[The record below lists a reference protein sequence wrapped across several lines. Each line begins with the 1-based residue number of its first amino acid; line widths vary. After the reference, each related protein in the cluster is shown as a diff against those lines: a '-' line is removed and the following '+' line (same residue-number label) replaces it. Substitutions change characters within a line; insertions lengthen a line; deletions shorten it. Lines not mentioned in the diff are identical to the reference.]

1 MTTIP
6 IDFGCQL
13 LIFSEEEIRIIRQ
26 VDIFWFGW
34 HLTTKEYK
42 AIIDEKCYVSS
53 CQITI
58 ILFTVASSSIP
69 SCDKRQI
76 METYRKLC

>member
-6 IDFGCQL
+6 IDFGSVL
-13 LIFSEEEIRIIRQ
+13 LIFSEEEVKRIRQ

-34 HLTTKEYK
+34 HISSKEYK
-42 AIIDEKCYVSS
+42 AVIDEKCYVSS

-58 ILFTVASSSIP
+58 TLFTVASSSIANY
-69 SCDKRQI
+69 DKRQI
-76 METYRKLC
+76 MEAYRKLC